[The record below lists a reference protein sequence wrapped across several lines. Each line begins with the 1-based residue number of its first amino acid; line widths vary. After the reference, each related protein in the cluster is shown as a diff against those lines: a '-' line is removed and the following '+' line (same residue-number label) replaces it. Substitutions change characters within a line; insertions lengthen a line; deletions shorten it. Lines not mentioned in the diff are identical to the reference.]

1 MGCSRARVSE
11 TMIQENYSEEDI
23 IEIQGKAGT
32 YFLEDAACFH
42 TALVPIERDRLFL
55 QLRYF

>member
-1 MGCSRARVSE
+1 
-11 TMIQENYSEEDI
+11 MIQENYSEEDI